1 VKFLIL
7 AKKLM
12 PSWVTQSELTSYLED
27 MENNSAPPE
36 LLALKQPNGH
46 VPYVDHINVADVL
59 LAGPHTATLEDG
71 FVSRLQHDSVRHFLD
86 VQAGQFCF
94 GAGKRTTKAKWCPK
108 CVGN

>member
-1 VKFLIL
+1 
-7 AKKLM
+7 M

-71 FVSRLQHDSVRHFLD
+71 FVSNLQHVSVRHFLD
-86 VQAGQFCF
+86 FPAGQFRF
-94 GAGKRTTKAKWCPK
+94 GAGKRTTNCKAKRCPR
-108 CVGN
+108 CFAN